1 MPVRPPKHD
10 TLLRQWQ
17 MLRLIPRSP
26 IKITAGEIKDR
37 LSADGFNIAKRTIER
52 DLMSLSEI
60 FPLLCDDRD
69 KPFGWSWNKQSIPL
83 DVPSLGNSEA
93 LAFKLIE
100 QYLSGLLPHSVLET
114 IGPYFRMAELR
125 LAALPSKS
133 GPQSWINKIRVVPP
147 TQPLLPPTIRAEI
160 QQNVG
165 DALLCDR
172 QLHVLY
178 RTRDSE
184 TATEATIHPLA
195 IIQRGAV
202 TYLAATFFKY
212 EDIRLLALHRIE
224 QADIL
229 DEPVIR
235 PKKFDVDRYIA
246 SGALGWGDGERI
258 RLEAR
263 FLADAAQHLYET
275 PLSED
280 QVIATD
286 GDSWVR
292 LTATVANTPQLSWWL
307 LGFGN
312 TVEVLE
318 PVKLRDEMRSATD
331 GLHRLY
337 QSRVKN

>member
-26 IKITAGEIKDR
+26 IKITAGEIKV
-37 LSADGFNIAKRTIER
+37 LSADGFNVAKRTVER

-60 FPLLCDDRD
+60 FPLLSDERE
-69 KPFGWSWNKQSIPL
+69 KPFGWSWDKQSVPL

-114 IGPYFRMAELR
+114 IAPYFRMAEQR
-125 LAALPSKS
+125 LGALPSKS
-133 GPQSWINKIRVVPP
+133 GPQGWINKIRVVPP
-147 TQPLLPPTIRAEI
+147 TQPLLPPSIRPQV

-165 DALLCDR
+165 DALLGDW
-172 QLHVLY
+172 QLHVRY
-178 RTRDSE
+178 RARDADN
-184 TATEATIHPLA
+184 ATEATIHPLA

-202 TYLAATFFKY
+202 TYLAATFYKY
-212 EDIRLLALHRIE
+212 EDTRLLALHRIE

-229 DEPVIR
+229 DAPVIR
-235 PKKFDVDRYIA
+235 PKKFDIDRYIA
-246 SGALGWGDGERI
+246 SGALGWGDGEMI

-275 PLSED
+275 PLSAD
-280 QVIATD
+280 QVIAPD

-292 LTATVANTPQLSWWL
+292 LTSTVANTPQLSWWL
-307 LGFGN
+307 LGFGDAA
-312 TVEVLE
+312 EVLR
-318 PVKLRDEMRSATD
+318 PASLRNQLKAAFKNGDKTYQ
-331 GLHRLY
+331 HR
-337 QSRVKN
+337 